1 MNRFLRTFLISA
13 TVAVGAVVTIPAA
26 ASAAPIED
34 RAAGESRILKPPAS
48 STVAP
53 GQVYSMTVYDAA
65 TLEATV
71 GETVQLVALPLRLV
85 PGQSVCGSGIQIGE
99 GPIRPD
105 GTIEITA
112 TGTVEDGQTVIYF
125 CHPRVGGGGY
135 IYTMDNPF
143 ELRSPGADEG
153 LPVDRAV
160 VTGVGSPGAQVDAR
174 TADGSPVGSAVVGQD
189 GTWSVT
195 LSDLAQGPTTITF
208 TQGSKSFDADFTI
221 VSESESTPLV
231 DPVSG
236 GALGASALALGLGV
250 LVLRRRRTR
259 TAV

>member
-1 MNRFLRTFLISA
+1 MNRSLRTLLISA
-13 TVAVGAVVTIPAA
+13 TVAVGAVVAVPAA
-26 ASAAPIED
+26 ASAALIED
-34 RAAGESRILKPPAS
+34 RAADDFAMTSPVAS

-53 GQVYSMTVYDAA
+53 GQVYAGN
-65 TLEATV
+65 V
-71 GETVQLVALPLRLV
+71 GDLAVEGDPVRLMAMPLFS
-85 PGQSVCGSGIQIGE
+85 GGSAVCDDGIQIGAGTV
-99 GPIRPD
+99 GP
-105 GTIEITA
+105 GGALEITA
-112 TGTVEDGQTVIYF
+112 TGAVADGLTLVFF
-125 CHPRVGGGGY
+125 CHDTVSGGNL
-135 IYTMDNPF
+135 YTMDNPF
-143 ELRSPGADEG
+143 ELRSPGAGEG

-160 VTGVGSPGAQVDAR
+160 VTGVGSPGAQVDVR

-189 GTWSVT
+189 GTWSAT

-231 DPVSG
+231 DPVTG
-236 GALGASALALGLGV
+236 GTLAASALVLGLGV

>member
-1 MNRFLRTFLISA
+1 MTDPDDFAMTSP
-13 TVAVGAVVTIPAA
+13 V
-26 ASAAPIED
+26 S
-34 RAAGESRILKPPAS
+34 S

-53 GQVYSMTVYDAA
+53 GQVYAGNVSDLAVEGDPVRLMAMPVLSGGSAVCDDGVQIGAG
-65 TLEATV
+65 TV
-71 GETVQLVALPLRLV
+71 GPGGAL
-85 PGQSVCGSGIQIGE
+85 
-99 GPIRPD
+99 
-105 GTIEITA
+105 EITA
-112 TGTVEDGQTVIYF
+112 TGAVADGPTLVFFCLDTVS
-125 CHPRVGGGGY
+125 GGNF
-135 IYTMDNPF
+135 YTMDNPF

-174 TADGSPVGSAVVGQD
+174 TADGSSVGSAVVGQD

-221 VSESESTPLV
+221 VSESESTPLI

-236 GALGASALALGLGV
+236 GALGASALALGLGI

>member
-1 MNRFLRTFLISA
+1 MPVLSGGSA
-13 TVAVGAVVTIPAA
+13 VCDEGVQIGA
-26 ASAAPIED
+26 
-34 RAAGESRILKPPAS
+34 G
-48 STVAP
+48 
-53 GQVYSMTVYDAA
+53 
-65 TLEATV
+65 TV
-71 GETVQLVALPLRLV
+71 GPGGAL
-85 PGQSVCGSGIQIGE
+85 
-99 GPIRPD
+99 
-105 GTIEITA
+105 EITA

-125 CHPRVGGGGY
+125 CHPLVGGGGY

-143 ELRSPGADEG
+143 ELRSPGAGEG

-208 TQGSKSFDADFTI
+208 SQGKKSFDVDFTI

-236 GALGASALALGLGV
+236 GALGASALVLGLGV

>member
-1 MNRFLRTFLISA
+1 MNRSLRTLLISA
-13 TVAVGAVVTIPAA
+13 TVAVGAVVAVPAA

-34 RAAGESRILKPPAS
+34 RAADDFAMTSPVAS

-53 GQVYSMTVYDAA
+53 GQVYAGN
-65 TLEATV
+65 V
-71 GETVQLVALPLRLV
+71 GDLAVEGDPVRLMAMPLFS
-85 PGQSVCGSGIQIGE
+85 GGSAVCDDGIQIGAGTV
-99 GPIRPD
+99 GP
-105 GTIEITA
+105 GGALEITA
-112 TGTVEDGQTVIYF
+112 TGAVADGPTLVFF
-125 CHPRVGGGGY
+125 CHDTVSGGNF
-135 IYTMDNPF
+135 YTMDNPF
-143 ELRSPGADEG
+143 ELRSPGAGAGAGEG

-231 DPVSG
+231 DPVTG
-236 GALGASALALGLGV
+236 GTLAASALALGLGV

>member
-1 MNRFLRTFLISA
+1 MDRSLRTLLISA
-13 TVAVGAVVTIPAA
+13 TVAVGAVVAVPAA

-34 RAAGESRILKPPAS
+34 RAAGDFAMTSPATS

-53 GQVYSMTVYDAA
+53 GQVYAGNAGDLAVEGDPVRLMAMPLLSSGSAVCDDGVQIGAG
-65 TLEATV
+65 TV
-71 GETVQLVALPLRLV
+71 GPGGAL
-85 PGQSVCGSGIQIGE
+85 
-99 GPIRPD
+99 
-105 GTIEITA
+105 EITA
-112 TGTVEDGQTVIYF
+112 TGAVADGPTLVFF
-125 CHPRVGGGGY
+125 CHDAVSGGNF
-135 IYTMDNPF
+135 YTMDNPF
-143 ELRSPGADEG
+143 ELRSPGAGEG

-195 LSDLAQGPTTITF
+195 LGDLAQGPATITF
-208 TQGSKSFDADFTI
+208 SQGTKSFDVDFTI

-236 GALGASALALGLGV
+236 GALAASALVLGLGV
-250 LVLRRRRTR
+250 LVLRRRTR